1 MIDSLYKQTL
11 SFIEECKISQR
22 DIEFF
27 DERLKQLE
35 ETLSYVA
42 EDIIALSDEKTSEID
57 EFKGYLAQYLDLLN
71 VCFKLKNQ
79 KNKYQT
85 PIKEKEYLQLLQ
97 FLAFFFEKQNT
108 MRYNNGLEGQVIN
121 LYKILHAVNIFY
133 QELFDMQ
140 IDLISEQVLNRKKM
154 FEESSNSYREYV
166 QKFYKELKEKHVHN
180 FLENLTQSLASSYNQ
195 KEILDSKMKKEDVII
210 FKPIDHDIEAQNSHL
225 NNENSLKKK
234 EEVQIK
240 ETEVIKNDDIIF
252 ESIRES
258 IAPTVDAQDIQV
270 PTFLKKYMDMAQA
283 HIDESNINNRGKLV
297 AKRSRDLAIYKEK
310 LYILMDQYKTNNISL
325 SEETLAY
332 QDVIAKEINR
342 LQRIA
347 SRDINNIQIDLNIPD
362 KDLSLQEI
370 FTCLVNGRHFDEILP
385 NFYEKVYP
393 TLQVE
398 QTQKELNYVPVTS
411 QRKRSPYIDKGKASF
426 NLCMAV
432 RRHFRRIAIASVF
445 FLAFE
450 KSDLLS
456 EAYPLKNDLTV
467 EDSVKEIDFESYINL
482 GDLVTLK
489 NFDVPVYMSPNVH
502 SVSTKTQPLYAPDV
516 PRVVKQ
522 IFMVSTYN
530 EIVEIHEERE
540 RNFFLEKGY
549 QLLSVGLIDG
559 YYDVNDV
566 VVKNKELTK

>member
-1 MIDSLYKQTL
+1 MINSLYKQTN
-11 SFIEECKISQR
+11 SFIEECKRNQNSIS
-22 DIEFF
+22 FF
-27 DERLKQLE
+27 DERLEQLE
-35 ETLSYVA
+35 ETLSYV
-42 EDIIALSDEKTSEID
+42 EKDIIASSADEKAMKID
-57 EFKGYLAQYLDLLN
+57 AFRGYLAQYLDLIN
-71 VCFKLKNQ
+71 VCYKLKEQ
-79 KNKYQT
+79 KNKSQT

-97 FLAFFFEKQNT
+97 FLAFFYERQNA
-108 MRYNNGLEGQVIN
+108 MRYNDGLEGQVIN

-133 QELFDMQ
+133 QELFE
-140 IDLISEQVLNRKKM
+140 IAEELIPQNLLPRKKM
-154 FEESSNSYREYV
+154 RRESVESYKEYV
-166 QKFYKELKEKHVHN
+166 QKFYEELRENHVN
-180 FLENLTQSLASSYNQ
+180 SFLENLMNNLVSSNEQ
-195 KEILDSKMKKEDVII
+195 ERLLESEEKKADDIVFESNDFVLESREDNLET
-210 FKPIDHDIEAQNSHL
+210 KN
-225 NNENSLKKK
+225 K

-240 ETEVIKNDDIIF
+240 ENEVIENDDIIF
-252 ESIRES
+252 EPIRES
-258 IAPTVDAQDIQV
+258 IAPTVDTQDIQV
-270 PTFLKKYMDMAQA
+270 PTFLKKYMDMAQV
-283 HIDESNINNRGKLV
+283 HIDESNANNRGKLV

-310 LYILMDQYKTNNISL
+310 LYILMDQYDQYQTNNISL

-332 QDVIAKEINR
+332 QNVIAKEINR
-342 LQRIA
+342 LQRIT

-370 FTCLVNGRHFDEILP
+370 FTCLVNGRRFDEILP

-393 TLQVE
+393 TLKVE
-398 QTQKELNYVPVTS
+398 QKELNYVPVTS
-411 QRKRSPYIDKGKASF
+411 QRKINPYIDKGKASF

-432 RRHFRRIAIASVF
+432 RRNFRRIAIASVF

-522 IFMVSTYN
+522 IFMVSPYN

>member
-1 MIDSLYKQTL
+1 MINSLYKQTNN
-11 SFIEECKISQR
+11 FIEECKKNQK
-22 DIEFF
+22 DIEYF
-27 DERLKQLE
+27 DNSFLLLE
-35 ETLSYVA
+35 GILSSVEEEIITSSVA
-42 EDIIALSDEKTSEID
+42 EKEVKID
-57 EFKGYLAQYLDLLN
+57 AFKNYLMQYLDMIN
-71 VCFKLKNQ
+71 ACYKLKEQ
-79 KNKYQT
+79 KNNSKNDLN
-85 PIKEKEYLQLLQ
+85 EKEYLRLLQ
-97 FLAFFFEKQNT
+97 FLAFFYEKQNA
-108 MRYNNGLEGQVIN
+108 MRFNDGLEGQVIN

-133 QELFDMQ
+133 QELFR
-140 IDLISEQVLNRKKM
+140 ITEELIPQNLLPRKKM
-154 FEESSNSYREYV
+154 RRESVDSYKEYV
-166 QKFYKELKEKHVHN
+166 QKFYEELRENHMN
-180 FLENLTQSLASSYNQ
+180 SFLENLMNNLVSSNEQEKLIDSEGKKADDIVFDSNDFVLESHEDNLKQ
-195 KEILDSKMKKEDVII
+195 K
-210 FKPIDHDIEAQNSHL
+210 N
-225 NNENSLKKK
+225 K

-240 ETEVIKNDDIIF
+240 ENEVIKNDDIIF
-252 ESIRES
+252 EPIRES
-258 IAPTVDAQDIQV
+258 IAPTVDTQDIQV

-283 HIDESNINNRGKLV
+283 HIDESNVNNRGKLV

-310 LYILMDQYKTNNISL
+310 LYILMDQYDQYRKGNISL
-325 SEETLAY
+325 SKDTLSY

-342 LQRIA
+342 LQKIT
-347 SRDINNIQIDLNIPD
+347 SREINNIQIDLNIPD
-362 KDLSLQEI
+362 KDLSLYEI
-370 FTCLVNGRHFDEILP
+370 FTCLVNGQRFDEILP

-393 TLQVE
+393 TLHVE

-411 QRKRSPYIDKGKASF
+411 QRKISPYIDKGKASF

-432 RRHFRRIAIASVF
+432 RRNFRRIAIASVF

-522 IFMVSTYN
+522 IFMVSPYN

>member
-1 MIDSLYKQTL
+1 MINSLYKQTN
-11 SFIEECKISQR
+11 SFIEECKRNQNSIS
-22 DIEFF
+22 FF
-27 DERLKQLE
+27 DERLEQLE
-35 ETLSYVA
+35 ETLSYV
-42 EDIIALSDEKTSEID
+42 EKDIIASSADEKAMKID
-57 EFKGYLAQYLDLLN
+57 AFRGYLAQYLDLIN
-71 VCFKLKNQ
+71 VCYKLKEQ
-79 KNKYQT
+79 KNKSQT

-97 FLAFFFEKQNT
+97 FLAFFYERQNA
-108 MRYNNGLEGQVIN
+108 MRYNDGLEGQVIN

-133 QELFDMQ
+133 QELFE
-140 IDLISEQVLNRKKM
+140 IAEELIPQNLLPRKKM
-154 FEESSNSYREYV
+154 RRESVESYKEYV
-166 QKFYKELKEKHVHN
+166 QKFYEELRENHVN
-180 FLENLTQSLASSYNQ
+180 SFLENLMNNLVSSNEQ
-195 KEILDSKMKKEDVII
+195 EKLLESEEKKVDDIVFESNDFVLESREDNLET
-210 FKPIDHDIEAQNSHL
+210 KN
-225 NNENSLKKK
+225 K

-240 ETEVIKNDDIIF
+240 ENEVIKNDDIIF
-252 ESIRES
+252 EPIRES
-258 IAPTVDAQDIQV
+258 IAPTVDTQDIQV
-270 PTFLKKYMDMAQA
+270 PTFLKKYMDMAQV
-283 HIDESNINNRGKLV
+283 HIDESNANNRGKLV

-310 LYILMDQYKTNNISL
+310 LYILMDQYDQYQTNNISL

-342 LQRIA
+342 LQRIT

-370 FTCLVNGRHFDEILP
+370 FTCLVNGRRFDEILP

-393 TLQVE
+393 TLKVE
-398 QTQKELNYVPVTS
+398 QKELNYVPVTS
-411 QRKRSPYIDKGKASF
+411 QRKISPYIDKGKASF

-432 RRHFRRIAIASVF
+432 RRNFRRIAIASVF

-467 EDSVKEIDFESYINL
+467 EDSAKEIDFESYINL

-522 IFMVSTYN
+522 IFMVSPYN

>member
-1 MIDSLYKQTL
+1 MINSLYKQTN
-11 SFIEECKISQR
+11 SFIEECKRNQNSIS
-22 DIEFF
+22 FF
-27 DERLKQLE
+27 DERLEQLE
-35 ETLSYVA
+35 ETLSYV
-42 EDIIALSDEKTSEID
+42 EKDIIASSADEKAMKID
-57 EFKGYLAQYLDLLN
+57 VFRGYLAQYLDLIN
-71 VCFKLKNQ
+71 VCYKLKEQ
-79 KNKYQT
+79 KNKSQT

-97 FLAFFFEKQNT
+97 FLAFFYERQNA
-108 MRYNNGLEGQVIN
+108 MRYNDGLEGQVIN

-133 QELFDMQ
+133 QELFE
-140 IDLISEQVLNRKKM
+140 IAEELIPQNLLPRKKM
-154 FEESSNSYREYV
+154 RRESVESYKEYV
-166 QKFYKELKEKHVHN
+166 QKFYEELRENHVN
-180 FLENLTQSLASSYNQ
+180 SFLENLMNNLVSSNEQ
-195 KEILDSKMKKEDVII
+195 EKLLESEEKKVDDIVFESNDFVLESREDNLET
-210 FKPIDHDIEAQNSHL
+210 KN
-225 NNENSLKKK
+225 K

-240 ETEVIKNDDIIF
+240 ENEVIENDDIIF
-252 ESIRES
+252 EPIRES
-258 IAPTVDAQDIQV
+258 IAPTVDTQDIQV
-270 PTFLKKYMDMAQA
+270 PTFLKKYMDMAQV
-283 HIDESNINNRGKLV
+283 HIDESNANNRGKLV

-310 LYILMDQYKTNNISL
+310 LYILMDQYDQYQTNNISL

-342 LQRIA
+342 LQRIT
-347 SRDINNIQIDLNIPD
+347 SRDINNVQIDLNIPD

-370 FTCLVNGRHFDEILP
+370 FTCLVNGRRFDEILP

-393 TLQVE
+393 TLKVE
-398 QTQKELNYVPVTS
+398 QKELNYVPVTS
-411 QRKRSPYIDKGKASF
+411 QRKISPYIDKGKASF

-432 RRHFRRIAIASVF
+432 RRNFRRIAIASVF

-522 IFMVSTYN
+522 IFMVSPYN

>member
-1 MIDSLYKQTL
+1 MINSLYKQTN
-11 SFIEECKISQR
+11 SFIEECKRNQNSIS
-22 DIEFF
+22 FF
-27 DERLKQLE
+27 DERLEQLE
-35 ETLSYVA
+35 ETLSYV
-42 EDIIALSDEKTSEID
+42 EKDIIASSADEKAMKID
-57 EFKGYLAQYLDLLN
+57 AFRGYLAQYLDLIN
-71 VCFKLKNQ
+71 VCYKLKEQ
-79 KNKYQT
+79 KNKSQT

-97 FLAFFFEKQNT
+97 FLAFFYERQNA
-108 MRYNNGLEGQVIN
+108 MRYNDGLEGQVIN

-133 QELFDMQ
+133 QELFE
-140 IDLISEQVLNRKKM
+140 IAEELIPQNLLPRKKM
-154 FEESSNSYREYV
+154 RRESVESYKEYV
-166 QKFYKELKEKHVHN
+166 QKFYEELRENHVN
-180 FLENLTQSLASSYNQ
+180 SFLENLMNNLVSSNEQ
-195 KEILDSKMKKEDVII
+195 EKLLESEEKKVDDIVFESNDFVLESREDNLET
-210 FKPIDHDIEAQNSHL
+210 KN
-225 NNENSLKKK
+225 K

-240 ETEVIKNDDIIF
+240 ENEVIENDDIIF
-252 ESIRES
+252 EPIRES
-258 IAPTVDAQDIQV
+258 IAPTVDTQDIQV
-270 PTFLKKYMDMAQA
+270 PTFLKKYMNMAQV
-283 HIDESNINNRGKLV
+283 HIDESNANNRGKLV

-310 LYILMDQYKTNNISL
+310 LYILMDQYDQYQTNNISL

-332 QDVIAKEINR
+332 QNVIAKEINR
-342 LQRIA
+342 LQRIT

-370 FTCLVNGRHFDEILP
+370 FTCLVNGRQFDEIRP

-393 TLQVE
+393 TLKVE
-398 QTQKELNYVPVTS
+398 QKELNYVPVTS
-411 QRKRSPYIDKGKASF
+411 QRKISPYIDKGKASF

-432 RRHFRRIAIASVF
+432 RRNFRRIAIASVF

-522 IFMVSTYN
+522 IFMVSPYN

>member
-1 MIDSLYKQTL
+1 MINSLYKQTN
-11 SFIEECKISQR
+11 SFIEECKRNQNSIS
-22 DIEFF
+22 FF
-27 DERLKQLE
+27 DERLEQLE
-35 ETLSYVA
+35 ETLSYV
-42 EDIIALSDEKTSEID
+42 EKDIIASSADEKAMKID
-57 EFKGYLAQYLDLLN
+57 AFRGYLAQYLDLIN
-71 VCFKLKNQ
+71 VCYKLKEQ
-79 KNKYQT
+79 KNKSQT

-97 FLAFFFEKQNT
+97 FLAFFYERQNA
-108 MRYNNGLEGQVIN
+108 MRYNDGLEGQVIN

-133 QELFDMQ
+133 QELFE
-140 IDLISEQVLNRKKM
+140 IAEELIPQNLLPRKKM
-154 FEESSNSYREYV
+154 RRESVESYKEYV
-166 QKFYKELKEKHVHN
+166 QKFYEELRENHVN
-180 FLENLTQSLASSYNQ
+180 SFLENLMNNLVSSNEQ
-195 KEILDSKMKKEDVII
+195 EKLLESEEKKADDIVFESNDFVLESREDNLET
-210 FKPIDHDIEAQNSHL
+210 KN
-225 NNENSLKKK
+225 K

-240 ETEVIKNDDIIF
+240 ENEVIKNDDIIF
-252 ESIRES
+252 EPIRES
-258 IAPTVDAQDIQV
+258 IAPTVDTQDIQV
-270 PTFLKKYMDMAQA
+270 PTFLKKYMDMAQV
-283 HIDESNINNRGKLV
+283 HIDESNANNRGKLV

-310 LYILMDQYKTNNISL
+310 LYILMDQYDQYQTNNISL
-325 SEETLAY
+325 SEETLFY
-332 QDVIAKEINR
+332 QDAIAKEINR
-342 LQRIA
+342 LQRIT

-370 FTCLVNGRHFDEILP
+370 FTCLVNGRRFDEILP

-393 TLQVE
+393 TLKVE
-398 QTQKELNYVPVTS
+398 QKELNYVPVTS
-411 QRKRSPYIDKGKASF
+411 QRKISPYIDKGKASF

-432 RRHFRRIAIASVF
+432 RRNFRRIAIASVF

-467 EDSVKEIDFESYINL
+467 EDSAKEIDFESYINL

-522 IFMVSTYN
+522 IFMVSPYN

>member
-1 MIDSLYKQTL
+1 MINSLYKQTN
-11 SFIEECKISQR
+11 SFIEECKRNQNSIS
-22 DIEFF
+22 FF
-27 DERLKQLE
+27 DERLEQLE
-35 ETLSYVA
+35 ETLSYV
-42 EDIIALSDEKTSEID
+42 EKDIIASSADEKAMKID
-57 EFKGYLAQYLDLLN
+57 AFRGYLAQYLDLIN
-71 VCFKLKNQ
+71 VCYKLKEQ
-79 KNKYQT
+79 KNKSQT

-97 FLAFFFEKQNT
+97 FLAFFYERQNA
-108 MRYNNGLEGQVIN
+108 MRYNDGLEGQVIN

-133 QELFDMQ
+133 QELFE
-140 IDLISEQVLNRKKM
+140 IAEELIPQNLLPRKKM
-154 FEESSNSYREYV
+154 RRESVESYKEYV
-166 QKFYKELKEKHVHN
+166 QKFYEELRENHVN
-180 FLENLTQSLASSYNQ
+180 SFLENLMNNLVSSNEQ
-195 KEILDSKMKKEDVII
+195 ERLLESEEKKADDIVFESNDFVLESREDNLET
-210 FKPIDHDIEAQNSHL
+210 KN
-225 NNENSLKKK
+225 K

-240 ETEVIKNDDIIF
+240 ENEVIENDDIIF
-252 ESIRES
+252 EPIRES
-258 IAPTVDAQDIQV
+258 IAPTVDTQDIQV
-270 PTFLKKYMDMAQA
+270 PTFLKKYMDMAQV
-283 HIDESNINNRGKLV
+283 HIDESNVNNRGKSV

-310 LYILMDQYKTNNISL
+310 LYILMDQYDQYQKNKISL
-325 SEETLAY
+325 SEETLFY
-332 QDVIAKEINR
+332 QDAIAKEINR
-342 LQRIA
+342 LQRIT

-370 FTCLVNGRHFDEILP
+370 FTCLVNGRRFDEILP

-393 TLQVE
+393 TLKVE
-398 QTQKELNYVPVTS
+398 QKELNYVPVTS
-411 QRKRSPYIDKGKASF
+411 QRKISPYIDKGKASF

-432 RRHFRRIAIASVF
+432 RRNFRRIAIASVF

-467 EDSVKEIDFESYINL
+467 EDSVKEIDFESYVNL

-522 IFMVSTYN
+522 IFMVSPYN

-566 VVKNKELTK
+566 VVKNKELIK

>member
-1 MIDSLYKQTL
+1 MINSLYKQTN
-11 SFIEECKISQR
+11 SFIEECKRNQNSIS
-22 DIEFF
+22 FF
-27 DERLKQLE
+27 DERLEQLE
-35 ETLSYVA
+35 ETLSYV
-42 EDIIALSDEKTSEID
+42 EKDIIASSADEKAMKID
-57 EFKGYLAQYLDLLN
+57 AFRGYLAQYLDLIN
-71 VCFKLKNQ
+71 VCYKLKEQ
-79 KNKYQT
+79 KNKSQT

-97 FLAFFFEKQNT
+97 FLAFFYERQNA
-108 MRYNNGLEGQVIN
+108 MRYNDGLEGQVIN

-133 QELFDMQ
+133 QELFE
-140 IDLISEQVLNRKKM
+140 IAEELIPQNLLPRKKM
-154 FEESSNSYREYV
+154 RRESVESYKEYV
-166 QKFYKELKEKHVHN
+166 QKFYEELRENHVN
-180 FLENLTQSLASSYNQ
+180 SFLENLMNNLVSSNEQ
-195 KEILDSKMKKEDVII
+195 EKLLESEEKKADDIVFESNDFVLESREDNLET
-210 FKPIDHDIEAQNSHL
+210 KN
-225 NNENSLKKK
+225 K

-240 ETEVIKNDDIIF
+240 ENEVIENDDIIF
-252 ESIRES
+252 EPIRES
-258 IAPTVDAQDIQV
+258 IAPTVDTQDIQV
-270 PTFLKKYMDMAQA
+270 PTFLKKYMDMAQV
-283 HIDESNINNRGKLV
+283 HIDESNANNRGKLV
-297 AKRSRDLAIYKEK
+297 AKRSRDLAIYKVK
-310 LYILMDQYKTNNISL
+310 LYILMDQYDQYQTNNISL

-332 QDVIAKEINR
+332 QNVIAKEINR
-342 LQRIA
+342 LQRIT

-370 FTCLVNGRHFDEILP
+370 FTCLVNGRQFDEIRP

-393 TLQVE
+393 TLKVE
-398 QTQKELNYVPVTS
+398 QKELNYVPVTS
-411 QRKRSPYIDKGKASF
+411 QRKISPYIDKGKASF

-432 RRHFRRIAIASVF
+432 RRNFRRIAIASVF

-522 IFMVSTYN
+522 IFMVSPYN

>member
-1 MIDSLYKQTL
+1 MINSLYKQTN
-11 SFIEECKISQR
+11 SFIEECKRNQNSIS
-22 DIEFF
+22 FF
-27 DERLKQLE
+27 DERLEQLE
-35 ETLSYVA
+35 ETLSYV
-42 EDIIALSDEKTSEID
+42 EKDIIASSADEKAMKID
-57 EFKGYLAQYLDLLN
+57 AFRGYLAQYLDLIN
-71 VCFKLKNQ
+71 VCYKLKEQ
-79 KNKYQT
+79 KNKSQT

-97 FLAFFFEKQNT
+97 FLAFFYERQNA
-108 MRYNNGLEGQVIN
+108 MRYNDGLEGQVIN

-133 QELFDMQ
+133 QELFE
-140 IDLISEQVLNRKKM
+140 IAEELIPQNLLPRKKM
-154 FEESSNSYREYV
+154 RRESVESYKEYV
-166 QKFYKELKEKHVHN
+166 QKFYEELRENHVN
-180 FLENLTQSLASSYNQ
+180 SFLENLMNNLVSSNEQ
-195 KEILDSKMKKEDVII
+195 EKLLESEEKKADDIVFESNDFVLESREDNLET
-210 FKPIDHDIEAQNSHL
+210 KN
-225 NNENSLKKK
+225 K

-240 ETEVIKNDDIIF
+240 ENEVIENDDIIF
-252 ESIRES
+252 EPIRES
-258 IAPTVDAQDIQV
+258 IAPTVDTQDIQV
-270 PTFLKKYMDMAQA
+270 PTFLKKYMDMAQV
-283 HIDESNINNRGKLV
+283 HIDESNANNRGKLV

-310 LYILMDQYKTNNISL
+310 LYILMDQYDQYQTNNISL

-332 QDVIAKEINR
+332 QNVIAKEINR
-342 LQRIA
+342 LQRIT

-370 FTCLVNGRHFDEILP
+370 FTCLVNGRQFDEIRP

-393 TLQVE
+393 TLKVE
-398 QTQKELNYVPVTS
+398 QKELNYVPVTS
-411 QRKRSPYIDKGKASF
+411 QRKISPYIDKGKASF

-432 RRHFRRIAIASVF
+432 RRNFRRIAIASVF

-467 EDSVKEIDFESYINL
+467 EDSVKEIDFESYVNL

-522 IFMVSTYN
+522 IFMVSPYN

>member
-1 MIDSLYKQTL
+1 MINSLYKQTN
-11 SFIEECKISQR
+11 SFIEECKRNQNSIS
-22 DIEFF
+22 FF
-27 DERLKQLE
+27 DERLEQLE
-35 ETLSYVA
+35 ETLSYV
-42 EDIIALSDEKTSEID
+42 EKDIIASSADEKAMKID
-57 EFKGYLAQYLDLLN
+57 VFRGYLAQYLDLIN
-71 VCFKLKNQ
+71 VCYKLKEQ
-79 KNKYQT
+79 KNKSQT

-97 FLAFFFEKQNT
+97 FLAFFYERQNA
-108 MRYNNGLEGQVIN
+108 MRYNDGLEGQVIN

-133 QELFDMQ
+133 QELFE
-140 IDLISEQVLNRKKM
+140 IAEELIPQNLLPRKKM
-154 FEESSNSYREYV
+154 RRESVESYKEYV
-166 QKFYKELKEKHVHN
+166 QKFYEELRENHVN
-180 FLENLTQSLASSYNQ
+180 SFLENLMNNLVSSNEQ
-195 KEILDSKMKKEDVII
+195 EKLLESEEKKVDDIVFESNDFVLESREDNLET
-210 FKPIDHDIEAQNSHL
+210 KN
-225 NNENSLKKK
+225 K

-240 ETEVIKNDDIIF
+240 ENEVIENDDIIF
-252 ESIRES
+252 EPIRES
-258 IAPTVDAQDIQV
+258 IAPTVDTQDIQV
-270 PTFLKKYMDMAQA
+270 PTFLKKYMDMAQV
-283 HIDESNINNRGKLV
+283 HIDESNANNRGKLV

-310 LYILMDQYKTNNISL
+310 LYILMDQYDQYQTNNISL

-332 QDVIAKEINR
+332 QNVIAKEINR
-342 LQRIA
+342 LQRIT

-370 FTCLVNGRHFDEILP
+370 FTCLVNGRQFDEIRP

-393 TLQVE
+393 TLKVE
-398 QTQKELNYVPVTS
+398 QKELNYVPVTS
-411 QRKRSPYIDKGKASF
+411 QRKISPYIDKGKASF

-432 RRHFRRIAIASVF
+432 RRNFRRIAIASVF

-522 IFMVSTYN
+522 IFMVSPYN

>member
-1 MIDSLYKQTL
+1 MINSLYKQTN
-11 SFIEECKISQR
+11 SFIEECKRNQNSIS
-22 DIEFF
+22 FF
-27 DERLKQLE
+27 DERLEQLE
-35 ETLSYVA
+35 ETLSYV
-42 EDIIALSDEKTSEID
+42 EKDIIASSADEKAMKID
-57 EFKGYLAQYLDLLN
+57 VFRGYLAQYLDLIN
-71 VCFKLKNQ
+71 VCYKLKEQ
-79 KNKYQT
+79 KNKSQT

-97 FLAFFFEKQNT
+97 FLAFFYERQNA
-108 MRYNNGLEGQVIN
+108 MRYNDGLEGQVIN

-133 QELFDMQ
+133 QELFE
-140 IDLISEQVLNRKKM
+140 IAEELIPQNLLPRKKM
-154 FEESSNSYREYV
+154 RRESVESYKEYV
-166 QKFYKELKEKHVHN
+166 QKFYEELRENHVN
-180 FLENLTQSLASSYNQ
+180 SFLENLMNNLVSSNEQ
-195 KEILDSKMKKEDVII
+195 EKLLESEEKKADDIVFESNDFVLESREDNLET
-210 FKPIDHDIEAQNSHL
+210 KN
-225 NNENSLKKK
+225 K

-240 ETEVIKNDDIIF
+240 ENEVIENDDIIF
-252 ESIRES
+252 EPIRES
-258 IAPTVDAQDIQV
+258 IAPTVDTQDIQV
-270 PTFLKKYMDMAQA
+270 PTFLKKYMDMAQV
-283 HIDESNINNRGKLV
+283 HIDESNANNRGKLV

-310 LYILMDQYKTNNISL
+310 LYILMDQYDQYQTNNISL

-332 QDVIAKEINR
+332 QNVIAKEINR
-342 LQRIA
+342 LQRIT

-370 FTCLVNGRHFDEILP
+370 FTCLVNGRQFDEIRP

-393 TLQVE
+393 TLKVE
-398 QTQKELNYVPVTS
+398 QKELNYVPVTS
-411 QRKRSPYIDKGKASF
+411 QRKISPYIDKGKASF

-432 RRHFRRIAIASVF
+432 RRNFRRIAIASVF

-467 EDSVKEIDFESYINL
+467 EDSAKEIDFESYINL

-522 IFMVSTYN
+522 IFMVSPYN

>member
-1 MIDSLYKQTL
+1 MINSLYKQTN
-11 SFIEECKISQR
+11 SFIEECKRNQNSIS
-22 DIEFF
+22 FF
-27 DERLKQLE
+27 DERLEQLE
-35 ETLSYVA
+35 ETLSYV
-42 EDIIALSDEKTSEID
+42 EKDIIASSADEKAMKID
-57 EFKGYLAQYLDLLN
+57 AFRGYLAQYLDLIN
-71 VCFKLKNQ
+71 VCYKLKEQ
-79 KNKYQT
+79 KNKSQT

-97 FLAFFFEKQNT
+97 FLAFFYERQNA
-108 MRYNNGLEGQVIN
+108 MRYNDGLEGQVIN

-133 QELFDMQ
+133 QELFE
-140 IDLISEQVLNRKKM
+140 IAEELIPQNLLPRKKM
-154 FEESSNSYREYV
+154 RRESVESYKEYV
-166 QKFYKELKEKHVHN
+166 QKFYEELRENHVN
-180 FLENLTQSLASSYNQ
+180 SFLENLMNNLVSSNEQ
-195 KEILDSKMKKEDVII
+195 EKLLESEEKKVDDIVFESNDFVLESREDNLET
-210 FKPIDHDIEAQNSHL
+210 KN
-225 NNENSLKKK
+225 K

-240 ETEVIKNDDIIF
+240 ENEVIENDDIIF
-252 ESIRES
+252 EPIRES
-258 IAPTVDAQDIQV
+258 IAPTVDTQDIQV
-270 PTFLKKYMDMAQA
+270 PTFLKKYMDMAQV
-283 HIDESNINNRGKLV
+283 HIDESNANNRGKLV

-310 LYILMDQYKTNNISL
+310 LYILMDQYDQYQTNNISL

-332 QDVIAKEINR
+332 QNVIAKEINR
-342 LQRIA
+342 LQRIT

-370 FTCLVNGRHFDEILP
+370 FTCLVNGRQFDEIRP

-393 TLQVE
+393 TLKVE
-398 QTQKELNYVPVTS
+398 QKELNYVPVTS
-411 QRKRSPYIDKGKASF
+411 QRKISPYIDKGKASF

-432 RRHFRRIAIASVF
+432 RRNFRRIAIASVF

-522 IFMVSTYN
+522 IFMVSPYN

>member
-1 MIDSLYKQTL
+1 MINSLYKQTN
-11 SFIEECKISQR
+11 SFIEECKRNQNSIS
-22 DIEFF
+22 FF
-27 DERLKQLE
+27 DERLEQLE
-35 ETLSYVA
+35 ETLSYV
-42 EDIIALSDEKTSEID
+42 EKDIIASSADEKAMKID
-57 EFKGYLAQYLDLLN
+57 AFRGYLAQYLDLIN
-71 VCFKLKNQ
+71 VCYKLKEQ
-79 KNKYQT
+79 KNKSQT

-97 FLAFFFEKQNT
+97 FLAFFYERQNA
-108 MRYNNGLEGQVIN
+108 MRYNDGLEGQVIN

-133 QELFDMQ
+133 QELFE
-140 IDLISEQVLNRKKM
+140 IAEELIPQNLLPRKKM
-154 FEESSNSYREYV
+154 RRESVESYKEYV
-166 QKFYKELKEKHVHN
+166 QKFYEELRENHVN
-180 FLENLTQSLASSYNQ
+180 SFLENLMNNLVSSNEQ
-195 KEILDSKMKKEDVII
+195 EKLLESEEKKVDDIVFESNDFVLESREDNLET
-210 FKPIDHDIEAQNSHL
+210 KN
-225 NNENSLKKK
+225 K

-240 ETEVIKNDDIIF
+240 ENEVIENDDIIF
-252 ESIRES
+252 EPIRES
-258 IAPTVDAQDIQV
+258 IAPTVDTQDIQV
-270 PTFLKKYMDMAQA
+270 PTFLKKYMDMAQV
-283 HIDESNINNRGKLV
+283 HIDESNANNRGKLV

-310 LYILMDQYKTNNISL
+310 LYILMDQYDQYQTNNISL

-332 QDVIAKEINR
+332 QNVIAKEINR
-342 LQRIA
+342 LQRIT

-370 FTCLVNGRHFDEILP
+370 FTCLVNGRRFDEILP

-393 TLQVE
+393 TLKVE
-398 QTQKELNYVPVTS
+398 QKELNYVPVTS
-411 QRKRSPYIDKGKASF
+411 QRKISPYIDKGKASF

-432 RRHFRRIAIASVF
+432 RRNFRRIAIASVF

>member
-1 MIDSLYKQTL
+1 MINSLYKQTN
-11 SFIEECKISQR
+11 SFIEECKRNQNSIS
-22 DIEFF
+22 FF
-27 DERLKQLE
+27 DERLEQLE
-35 ETLSYVA
+35 ETLSYV
-42 EDIIALSDEKTSEID
+42 EKDIIASSADEKAMKID
-57 EFKGYLAQYLDLLN
+57 AFRGYLAQYLDLIN
-71 VCFKLKNQ
+71 VCYKLKEQ
-79 KNKYQT
+79 KNKSQT

-97 FLAFFFEKQNT
+97 FLAFFYERQNA
-108 MRYNNGLEGQVIN
+108 MRYNDGLEGQVIN

-133 QELFDMQ
+133 QELFE
-140 IDLISEQVLNRKKM
+140 IAEELIPQNLLPRKKM
-154 FEESSNSYREYV
+154 RRESVESYKEYV
-166 QKFYKELKEKHVHN
+166 QKFYEELRENHVN
-180 FLENLTQSLASSYNQ
+180 SFLENLMNNLVSSNEQEKLLESEEKKADDIVFESNDFVLESL
-195 KEILDSKMKKEDVII
+195 EDNLET
-210 FKPIDHDIEAQNSHL
+210 KN
-225 NNENSLKKK
+225 K

-240 ETEVIKNDDIIF
+240 ENEVIENDDIIF
-252 ESIRES
+252 EPIRES
-258 IAPTVDAQDIQV
+258 IAPTVDTQDIQV
-270 PTFLKKYMDMAQA
+270 PTFLKKYMDMAQV
-283 HIDESNINNRGKLV
+283 HIDESNANNRGKLV

-310 LYILMDQYKTNNISL
+310 LYILMDQYDQYQTNNISL

-332 QDVIAKEINR
+332 QNVIAKEINR
-342 LQRIA
+342 LQRIT

-370 FTCLVNGRHFDEILP
+370 FTCLVNGRQFDEIRP

-393 TLQVE
+393 TLKVE
-398 QTQKELNYVPVTS
+398 QKELNYVPVTS
-411 QRKRSPYIDKGKASF
+411 QRKISPYIDKGKASF

-432 RRHFRRIAIASVF
+432 RRNFRRIAIASVF

-522 IFMVSTYN
+522 IFMVSPYN

>member
-1 MIDSLYKQTL
+1 MINSLYKQTN
-11 SFIEECKISQR
+11 SFIEECKRNQNSIS
-22 DIEFF
+22 FF
-27 DERLKQLE
+27 DERLEQLE
-35 ETLSYVA
+35 ETLSYV
-42 EDIIALSDEKTSEID
+42 EKDIIASSADEKAMKID
-57 EFKGYLAQYLDLLN
+57 AFRGYLAQYLDLIN
-71 VCFKLKNQ
+71 VCYKLKEQ
-79 KNKYQT
+79 KNKSQT

-97 FLAFFFEKQNT
+97 FLAFFYERQNA
-108 MRYNNGLEGQVIN
+108 MRYNDGLEGQVIN

-133 QELFDMQ
+133 QELFE
-140 IDLISEQVLNRKKM
+140 IAEELIPQNLLPRKKM
-154 FEESSNSYREYV
+154 RRESVESYKEYV
-166 QKFYKELKEKHVHN
+166 QKFYEELRENHVN
-180 FLENLTQSLASSYNQ
+180 SFLENLMNNLVSSNEQ
-195 KEILDSKMKKEDVII
+195 EKLLESEEKKADDIVFESNDFVLESREDNLET
-210 FKPIDHDIEAQNSHL
+210 KN
-225 NNENSLKKK
+225 K

-240 ETEVIKNDDIIF
+240 ENEVIENDDIIF
-252 ESIRES
+252 EPIRES
-258 IAPTVDAQDIQV
+258 IAPTVDTQDIQV
-270 PTFLKKYMDMAQA
+270 PTFLKKYMDMAQV
-283 HIDESNINNRGKLV
+283 HIDESNANNRGKLV

-310 LYILMDQYKTNNISL
+310 LYILMDQYDQYQTNNISL

-332 QDVIAKEINR
+332 QNVIAKEINR
-342 LQRIA
+342 LQRIT

-370 FTCLVNGRHFDEILP
+370 FTCLVNGRRFDEILP

-393 TLQVE
+393 TLKVE
-398 QTQKELNYVPVTS
+398 QKELNYVPVTS
-411 QRKRSPYIDKGKASF
+411 QRKINPYIDKGKASF

-432 RRHFRRIAIASVF
+432 RRNFRRIAIASVF

-522 IFMVSTYN
+522 IFMVSPYN

>member
-1 MIDSLYKQTL
+1 M
-11 SFIEECKISQR
+11 
-22 DIEFF
+22 
-27 DERLKQLE
+27 
-35 ETLSYVA
+35 
-42 EDIIALSDEKTSEID
+42 
-57 EFKGYLAQYLDLLN
+57 
-71 VCFKLKNQ
+71 
-79 KNKYQT
+79 
-85 PIKEKEYLQLLQ
+85 
-97 FLAFFFEKQNT
+97 
-108 MRYNNGLEGQVIN
+108 
-121 LYKILHAVNIFY
+121 
-133 QELFDMQ
+133 
-140 IDLISEQVLNRKKM
+140 
-154 FEESSNSYREYV
+154 NS
-166 QKFYKELKEKHVHN
+166 
-180 FLENLTQSLASSYNQ
+180 FLENLMNNLVSSNEQ
-195 KEILDSKMKKEDVII
+195 EKLLESEEKKADDIVFESNDFVLESREDNLET
-210 FKPIDHDIEAQNSHL
+210 KN
-225 NNENSLKKK
+225 K

-240 ETEVIKNDDIIF
+240 ENEVIKNDDIIF
-252 ESIRES
+252 EPIRES
-258 IAPTVDAQDIQV
+258 IAPTVDTQDIQV
-270 PTFLKKYMDMAQA
+270 PTFLKKYMDMAQV
-283 HIDESNINNRGKLV
+283 HIDESNANNRGKLV

-310 LYILMDQYKTNNISL
+310 LYILMDQYDQYQTNNISL

-332 QDVIAKEINR
+332 QNVIAKEINR
-342 LQRIA
+342 LQRIT

-370 FTCLVNGRHFDEILP
+370 FTCLVNGRQFDEIRP

-393 TLQVE
+393 TLKVE
-398 QTQKELNYVPVTS
+398 QKELNYVPVTS
-411 QRKRSPYIDKGKASF
+411 QRKISPYIDKGKASF

-432 RRHFRRIAIASVF
+432 RRNFRRIAIASVF

-522 IFMVSTYN
+522 IFMVSPYN

>member
-1 MIDSLYKQTL
+1 MINSLYKQTN
-11 SFIEECKISQR
+11 SFIEECKRNQNSIS
-22 DIEFF
+22 FF
-27 DERLKQLE
+27 DERLEQLE
-35 ETLSYVA
+35 ETLSYV
-42 EDIIALSDEKTSEID
+42 EKDIIASSADEKAMKID
-57 EFKGYLAQYLDLLN
+57 VFRGYLAQYLDLIN
-71 VCFKLKNQ
+71 VCYKLKEQ
-79 KNKYQT
+79 KNKSQT

-97 FLAFFFEKQNT
+97 FLAFFYERQNA
-108 MRYNNGLEGQVIN
+108 MRYNDGLEGQVIN

-133 QELFDMQ
+133 QELFE
-140 IDLISEQVLNRKKM
+140 IAEELIPQNLLPRKKM
-154 FEESSNSYREYV
+154 RRESVESYKEYV
-166 QKFYKELKEKHVHN
+166 QKFYEELRENHVN
-180 FLENLTQSLASSYNQ
+180 SFLENLMNNLVSSNEQ
-195 KEILDSKMKKEDVII
+195 EKLLESEEKKVDDIVFESNDFVLESREDNLET
-210 FKPIDHDIEAQNSHL
+210 KN
-225 NNENSLKKK
+225 K

-240 ETEVIKNDDIIF
+240 ENEVIENDDIIF
-252 ESIRES
+252 EPIRES
-258 IAPTVDAQDIQV
+258 IAPTVDTQDIQV
-270 PTFLKKYMDMAQA
+270 PTFLKKYMDMAQV
-283 HIDESNINNRGKLV
+283 HIDESNANNRGKLV

-310 LYILMDQYKTNNISL
+310 LYILMDQYDQYQTNNISL

-332 QDVIAKEINR
+332 QNVIAKEINR
-342 LQRIA
+342 LQRIT

-370 FTCLVNGRHFDEILP
+370 FTCLVNGRRFDEILP

-393 TLQVE
+393 TLKVE
-398 QTQKELNYVPVTS
+398 QKELNYVPVTS
-411 QRKRSPYIDKGKASF
+411 QRKISPYIDKGKASF

-432 RRHFRRIAIASVF
+432 RRNFRRIAIASVF

-522 IFMVSTYN
+522 IFMVSPYN

>member
-1 MIDSLYKQTL
+1 MINSLYKQTN
-11 SFIEECKISQR
+11 SFIEECKRNQNSIF
-22 DIEFF
+22 FF
-27 DERLKQLE
+27 DERLEQLE
-35 ETLSYVA
+35 ETLSYV
-42 EDIIALSDEKTSEID
+42 EKDIIASSADEKAMKID
-57 EFKGYLAQYLDLLN
+57 AFRGYLAQYLDLIN
-71 VCFKLKNQ
+71 VCYKLKEQ
-79 KNKYQT
+79 KNKSQT

-97 FLAFFFEKQNT
+97 FLAFFYERQNA
-108 MRYNNGLEGQVIN
+108 MRYNDGLEGQVIN

-133 QELFDMQ
+133 QELFE
-140 IDLISEQVLNRKKM
+140 IAEELIPQNLLPRKKM
-154 FEESSNSYREYV
+154 RRESVESYKEYV
-166 QKFYKELKEKHVHN
+166 QKFYEELRENHVN
-180 FLENLTQSLASSYNQ
+180 SFLENLMNNLVSSNEQ
-195 KEILDSKMKKEDVII
+195 EKLLESEEKKVDDIVFESNDFVLESREDNLET
-210 FKPIDHDIEAQNSHL
+210 KN
-225 NNENSLKKK
+225 K

-240 ETEVIKNDDIIF
+240 ENEVIENDDIIF
-252 ESIRES
+252 EPIRES
-258 IAPTVDAQDIQV
+258 IAPTVDTQDIQV
-270 PTFLKKYMDMAQA
+270 PTFLKKYMDMAQV
-283 HIDESNINNRGKLV
+283 HIDESNVNNRGKLV

-310 LYILMDQYKTNNISL
+310 LYILMDQYDQYQTNNISL

-332 QDVIAKEINR
+332 QNVIAKEINR
-342 LQRIA
+342 LQRIT

-370 FTCLVNGRHFDEILP
+370 FTCLVNGRRFDEILP

-393 TLQVE
+393 TLKVE
-398 QTQKELNYVPVTS
+398 QKELNYVPVTS
-411 QRKRSPYIDKGKASF
+411 QRKISSYIDKGKASF

-432 RRHFRRIAIASVF
+432 RRNFRRIAIASVF

-522 IFMVSTYN
+522 IFMVSPYN

>member
-1 MIDSLYKQTL
+1 MINSLYKQTN
-11 SFIEECKISQR
+11 SFIEECKRNQNSIS
-22 DIEFF
+22 FF
-27 DERLKQLE
+27 DERLEQLE
-35 ETLSYVA
+35 ETLSYV
-42 EDIIALSDEKTSEID
+42 EKDIIASSADEKAMKID
-57 EFKGYLAQYLDLLN
+57 VFRGYLAQYLDLIN
-71 VCFKLKNQ
+71 VCYKLKEQ
-79 KNKYQT
+79 KNKSQT

-97 FLAFFFEKQNT
+97 FLAFFYERQNA
-108 MRYNNGLEGQVIN
+108 MRYNDGLEGQVIN

-133 QELFDMQ
+133 QELFE
-140 IDLISEQVLNRKKM
+140 IAEELIPQNLLPRKKM
-154 FEESSNSYREYV
+154 RRESVESYKEYV
-166 QKFYKELKEKHVHN
+166 QKFYEELRENHVN
-180 FLENLTQSLASSYNQ
+180 SFLENLMNNLVSSNEQ
-195 KEILDSKMKKEDVII
+195 EKLLESEEKKADDIVFESNDFVLESREDNLET
-210 FKPIDHDIEAQNSHL
+210 KN
-225 NNENSLKKK
+225 K

-240 ETEVIKNDDIIF
+240 ENEVIENDDIIF
-252 ESIRES
+252 EPIRES
-258 IAPTVDAQDIQV
+258 IAPTVDTQDIQV
-270 PTFLKKYMDMAQA
+270 PTFLKKYMDMAQV
-283 HIDESNINNRGKLV
+283 HIDESNANNRGKLV

-310 LYILMDQYKTNNISL
+310 LYILMDQYDQYQTNNISL

-332 QDVIAKEINR
+332 QNVIAKEINR
-342 LQRIA
+342 LQRIT

-370 FTCLVNGRHFDEILP
+370 FTCLVNGRQFDEIRP

-393 TLQVE
+393 TLKVE
-398 QTQKELNYVPVTS
+398 QKELNYVPVTS
-411 QRKRSPYIDKGKASF
+411 QRKISPYIDKGKASF

-432 RRHFRRIAIASVF
+432 RRNFRRIAIASVF

-522 IFMVSTYN
+522 IFMVSPYN

>member
-1 MIDSLYKQTL
+1 MINSLYKQTN
-11 SFIEECKISQR
+11 SFIEECKRNQNSIS
-22 DIEFF
+22 FF
-27 DERLKQLE
+27 DERLEQLE
-35 ETLSYVA
+35 ETLSYV
-42 EDIIALSDEKTSEID
+42 EKDIIASSADEKAMKID
-57 EFKGYLAQYLDLLN
+57 AFRGYLAQYLDLIN
-71 VCFKLKNQ
+71 VCYKLKEQ
-79 KNKYQT
+79 KNKSQT

-97 FLAFFFEKQNT
+97 FLAFFYERQNA
-108 MRYNNGLEGQVIN
+108 MRYNDGLEGQVIN

-133 QELFDMQ
+133 QELFE
-140 IDLISEQVLNRKKM
+140 IAEELIPQNLLPRKKM
-154 FEESSNSYREYV
+154 RRESVESYKEYV
-166 QKFYKELKEKHVHN
+166 QKFYEELRENHVN
-180 FLENLTQSLASSYNQ
+180 SFLENLMNNLVSSNEQ
-195 KEILDSKMKKEDVII
+195 EKLLESEEKKVDDIVFESNDFVLESREDNLET
-210 FKPIDHDIEAQNSHL
+210 KN
-225 NNENSLKKK
+225 K

-240 ETEVIKNDDIIF
+240 ENEVIENDDIIF
-252 ESIRES
+252 EPIRES
-258 IAPTVDAQDIQV
+258 IAPTVDTQDIQV
-270 PTFLKKYMDMAQA
+270 PTFLKKYMNMAQV
-283 HIDESNINNRGKLV
+283 HIDESNANNRGKLV

-332 QDVIAKEINR
+332 QNVIAKEINR
-342 LQRIA
+342 LQRIT

-370 FTCLVNGRHFDEILP
+370 FTCLVNGRQFDEIRP

-393 TLQVE
+393 TLKVE
-398 QTQKELNYVPVTS
+398 QKELNYVPVTS
-411 QRKRSPYIDKGKASF
+411 QRKISPYIDKGKASF

-432 RRHFRRIAIASVF
+432 RRNFRRIAIASVF

-522 IFMVSTYN
+522 IFMVSPYN

>member
-1 MIDSLYKQTL
+1 MINSLYKQTN
-11 SFIEECKISQR
+11 SFIEECKRNQNSIS
-22 DIEFF
+22 FF
-27 DERLKQLE
+27 DERLEQLE
-35 ETLSYVA
+35 ETLSYV
-42 EDIIALSDEKTSEID
+42 EKDIIASSADEKAMKID
-57 EFKGYLAQYLDLLN
+57 AFRGYLAQYLDLIN
-71 VCFKLKNQ
+71 VCYKLKEQ
-79 KNKYQT
+79 KNKSQT

-97 FLAFFFEKQNT
+97 FLAFFYERQNA
-108 MRYNNGLEGQVIN
+108 MRYNDGLEGQVIN

-133 QELFDMQ
+133 QELFE
-140 IDLISEQVLNRKKM
+140 IAEELIPQNLLPRKKM
-154 FEESSNSYREYV
+154 RRESVESYKEYV
-166 QKFYKELKEKHVHN
+166 QKFYEELRENHVN
-180 FLENLTQSLASSYNQ
+180 SFLENLMNNLVSSNEQ
-195 KEILDSKMKKEDVII
+195 EKLIDSEGKKADDIVFESNDFVLESCEDNLET
-210 FKPIDHDIEAQNSHL
+210 KN
-225 NNENSLKKK
+225 K

-240 ETEVIKNDDIIF
+240 ENEVIENDDIIF
-252 ESIRES
+252 EPIRES
-258 IAPTVDAQDIQV
+258 IAPTVDTQDIQV
-270 PTFLKKYMDMAQA
+270 PTFLKKYMDMAQV
-283 HIDESNINNRGKLV
+283 HIDESNANNRGKLV

-310 LYILMDQYKTNNISL
+310 LYILMDQYDQYQTNNISL

-332 QDVIAKEINR
+332 QNVIAKEINR
-342 LQRIA
+342 LQRIT

-393 TLQVE
+393 TLKVE
-398 QTQKELNYVPVTS
+398 QKELNYVPVTS
-411 QRKRSPYIDKGKASF
+411 QRKISPYIDKGKASF

-432 RRHFRRIAIASVF
+432 RRNFRRIAIASVF

-522 IFMVSTYN
+522 IFMVSPYN

>member
-1 MIDSLYKQTL
+1 MINSLYKQTN
-11 SFIEECKISQR
+11 SFIEECKRNQNSIS
-22 DIEFF
+22 FF
-27 DERLKQLE
+27 DERLEQLE
-35 ETLSYVA
+35 ETLSYV
-42 EDIIALSDEKTSEID
+42 EKDIIASSADEKAMKID
-57 EFKGYLAQYLDLLN
+57 AFRGYLAQYLDLIN
-71 VCFKLKNQ
+71 VCYKLKEQ
-79 KNKYQT
+79 KNKSQT

-97 FLAFFFEKQNT
+97 FLAFFYERQNA
-108 MRYNNGLEGQVIN
+108 MRYNDGLEGQVIN

-133 QELFDMQ
+133 QELFE
-140 IDLISEQVLNRKKM
+140 IAEELIPQNLLPRKKM
-154 FEESSNSYREYV
+154 RRESVESYKEYV
-166 QKFYKELKEKHVHN
+166 QKFYEELRENHVN
-180 FLENLTQSLASSYNQ
+180 SFLENLMNNLVSSNEQ
-195 KEILDSKMKKEDVII
+195 EKLLESEEKKADDIVFESNDFVLESREDNLET
-210 FKPIDHDIEAQNSHL
+210 KN
-225 NNENSLKKK
+225 K

-240 ETEVIKNDDIIF
+240 ENEVIENDDIIF
-252 ESIRES
+252 EPIRES
-258 IAPTVDAQDIQV
+258 IAPTVDTQDIQV
-270 PTFLKKYMDMAQA
+270 PTFLKKYMDMAQV
-283 HIDESNINNRGKLV
+283 HIDESNANNRGKLV

-310 LYILMDQYKTNNISL
+310 LYILMDQYDQYQTNNISL

-332 QDVIAKEINR
+332 QNVIAKEINR
-342 LQRIA
+342 LQRIT

-370 FTCLVNGRHFDEILP
+370 FTCLVNGRQFDEIRP

-393 TLQVE
+393 TLKVE
-398 QTQKELNYVPVTS
+398 QKELNYVPVTS
-411 QRKRSPYIDKGKASF
+411 QRKISPYIDKGKASF

-432 RRHFRRIAIASVF
+432 RRNFRRIAIASVF

-467 EDSVKEIDFESYINL
+467 EDSVKEIDFESYVNL

-522 IFMVSTYN
+522 IFMVSPYN

-566 VVKNKELTK
+566 VVKNKGLTK

>member
-1 MIDSLYKQTL
+1 MINSLYKQTN
-11 SFIEECKISQR
+11 SFIEECKRNQNSIS
-22 DIEFF
+22 FF
-27 DERLKQLE
+27 DERLEQLE
-35 ETLSYVA
+35 ETLSYV
-42 EDIIALSDEKTSEID
+42 EKDIIASSADEKAMKID
-57 EFKGYLAQYLDLLN
+57 AFRGYLAQYLDLIN
-71 VCFKLKNQ
+71 VCYKLKEQ
-79 KNKYQT
+79 KNKSQT

-97 FLAFFFEKQNT
+97 FLAFFYERQNA
-108 MRYNNGLEGQVIN
+108 MRYNDGLEGQVIN

-133 QELFDMQ
+133 QELFE
-140 IDLISEQVLNRKKM
+140 IAEELIPQNLLPRKKM
-154 FEESSNSYREYV
+154 RRESVESYKEYV
-166 QKFYKELKEKHVHN
+166 QKFYEELRENHVN
-180 FLENLTQSLASSYNQ
+180 SFLENLMNNLVSSNEQ
-195 KEILDSKMKKEDVII
+195 EKLLESEEKKADDIVFESNDFVLESREDNLET
-210 FKPIDHDIEAQNSHL
+210 KN
-225 NNENSLKKK
+225 K

-240 ETEVIKNDDIIF
+240 ENEVIENDDIIF
-252 ESIRES
+252 EPIRES
-258 IAPTVDAQDIQV
+258 IAPTVDTQDIQV
-270 PTFLKKYMDMAQA
+270 PTFLKKYMDMAQV
-283 HIDESNINNRGKLV
+283 HIDESNANNRGKLV

-310 LYILMDQYKTNNISL
+310 LYILMDQYDQYQTNNISL

-332 QDVIAKEINR
+332 QNVIAKEINR
-342 LQRIA
+342 LQRIT

-370 FTCLVNGRHFDEILP
+370 FTCLVNGRQFDEIRP

-393 TLQVE
+393 TLKVE
-398 QTQKELNYVPVTS
+398 QKELNYVPVTS
-411 QRKRSPYIDKGKASF
+411 QRKISPYIDKGKASF

-432 RRHFRRIAIASVF
+432 RRNFRRIAIASVF

-522 IFMVSTYN
+522 IFMVSPYN

>member
-1 MIDSLYKQTL
+1 MINSLYKQTN
-11 SFIEECKISQR
+11 SFIEECKRNQNSIS
-22 DIEFF
+22 FF
-27 DERLKQLE
+27 DERLEQLE
-35 ETLSYVA
+35 ETLSYV
-42 EDIIALSDEKTSEID
+42 EKDIIASSADEKAMKID
-57 EFKGYLAQYLDLLN
+57 VFRGYLAQYLDLIN
-71 VCFKLKNQ
+71 VCYKLKEQ
-79 KNKYQT
+79 KNKSQT

-97 FLAFFFEKQNT
+97 FLAFFYERQNA
-108 MRYNNGLEGQVIN
+108 MRYNDGLEGQVIN

-133 QELFDMQ
+133 QELFE
-140 IDLISEQVLNRKKM
+140 IAEELIPQNLLPRKKM
-154 FEESSNSYREYV
+154 RRESVESYKEYV
-166 QKFYKELKEKHVHN
+166 QKFYEELRENHVN
-180 FLENLTQSLASSYNQ
+180 SFLENLMNNLVSSNEQEKLLESEEKKVDDIVFESNDFVLESL
-195 KEILDSKMKKEDVII
+195 EDNLET
-210 FKPIDHDIEAQNSHL
+210 KN
-225 NNENSLKKK
+225 K

-240 ETEVIKNDDIIF
+240 ENEVIENDDIIF
-252 ESIRES
+252 EPIRES
-258 IAPTVDAQDIQV
+258 IAPTVDTQDIQV
-270 PTFLKKYMDMAQA
+270 PTFLKKYMDMAQV
-283 HIDESNINNRGKLV
+283 HIDESNANNRGKLV

-310 LYILMDQYKTNNISL
+310 LYILMDQYDQYQTNNISL

-342 LQRIA
+342 LQRIT

-370 FTCLVNGRHFDEILP
+370 FTCLVNGRQFDEIRP

-393 TLQVE
+393 TLKVE
-398 QTQKELNYVPVTS
+398 QKELNYVPVTS
-411 QRKRSPYIDKGKASF
+411 QRKISPYIDKGKASF

-432 RRHFRRIAIASVF
+432 RRNFRRIAIASVF

-467 EDSVKEIDFESYINL
+467 EDSAKEIDFESYINL

-522 IFMVSTYN
+522 IFMVSPYN

>member
-1 MIDSLYKQTL
+1 MINSLYKQTN
-11 SFIEECKISQR
+11 SFIEECKRNQNSIS
-22 DIEFF
+22 FF
-27 DERLKQLE
+27 DERLEQLE
-35 ETLSYVA
+35 ETLSYV
-42 EDIIALSDEKTSEID
+42 EKDIIASSADEKAMKID
-57 EFKGYLAQYLDLLN
+57 AFRGYLAQYLDLIN
-71 VCFKLKNQ
+71 VCYKLKEQ
-79 KNKYQT
+79 KNKSQT

-97 FLAFFFEKQNT
+97 FLAFFYERQNA
-108 MRYNNGLEGQVIN
+108 MRYNDGLEGQVIN

-133 QELFDMQ
+133 QELFE
-140 IDLISEQVLNRKKM
+140 IAEELIPQNLLPRKKM
-154 FEESSNSYREYV
+154 RRESVESYKEYV
-166 QKFYKELKEKHVHN
+166 QKFYEELRENHVN
-180 FLENLTQSLASSYNQ
+180 SFLENLMNNLVSSNEQ
-195 KEILDSKMKKEDVII
+195 EKLLESEEKKADDIVFESNDFVLESREDNLET
-210 FKPIDHDIEAQNSHL
+210 KN
-225 NNENSLKKK
+225 K

-240 ETEVIKNDDIIF
+240 ENEVIENDDIIF
-252 ESIRES
+252 EPIRES
-258 IAPTVDAQDIQV
+258 IAPTVDTQDIQV
-270 PTFLKKYMDMAQA
+270 PTFLKKYMDMAQV
-283 HIDESNINNRGKLV
+283 HIDESNANNRGKLV

-310 LYILMDQYKTNNISL
+310 LYILMDQYDQYQTNNISL

-332 QDVIAKEINR
+332 QNVIAKEINR
-342 LQRIA
+342 LQRIT

-370 FTCLVNGRHFDEILP
+370 FTCLVNGRQFDEIRP

-393 TLQVE
+393 TLKVE
-398 QTQKELNYVPVTS
+398 QKELNYVPVTS
-411 QRKRSPYIDKGKASF
+411 QRKISPYIDKGKASF

-432 RRHFRRIAIASVF
+432 RRNFRRIAIASVF
-445 FLAFE
+445 FLTFE

-522 IFMVSTYN
+522 IFMVSPYN